1 MIRTRESLR
10 RKALWTLSRLM
21 PSDPRAAALLD
32 VLDDIEAE
40 ERIDFNAPA
49 YFLSGVELH
58 VTGLSTATGA

>member
-32 VLDDIEAE
+32 VLDDIEAQ
-40 ERIDFNAPA
+40 ERIDFNA
-49 YFLSGVELH
+49 H
-58 VTGLSTATGA
+58 VITWTVPRTFYLESSST